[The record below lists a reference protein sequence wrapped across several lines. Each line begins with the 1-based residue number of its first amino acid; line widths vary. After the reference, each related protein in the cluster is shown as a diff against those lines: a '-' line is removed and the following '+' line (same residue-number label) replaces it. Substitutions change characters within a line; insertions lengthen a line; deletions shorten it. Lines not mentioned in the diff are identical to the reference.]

1 MGKLL
6 AADGVDRTVELPLV
20 DEVVEL
26 DRKQT
31 VAWQRWN
38 NICVMRNNNT
48 REISYLEYFNRRI
61 RRG

>member
-48 REISYLEYFNRRI
+48 REIRYLEYFNRRI